1 MRIGIGQTLDS
12 LPDSSVTSGDLPG
25 LILASA
31 AGDADQSG
39 VPLSSLP
46 VQSTADTNLTNSII
60 NTAAGYPS
68 SPSIPVWLWIAMIGL
83 TGFLFIRDSKR

>member
-1 MRIGIGQTLDS
+1 MRIGMGQTLDT
-12 LPDSSVTSGDLPG
+12 LPTSSVTSGDLPG

-46 VQSTADTNLTNSII
+46 VQSAADTALTNSII
-60 NTAAGYPS
+60 NTAAGYPAS
-68 SPSIPVWLWIAMIGL
+68 SNVGL
-83 TGFLFIRDSKR
+83 YLGVGAVVVFLALVMGHKR

>member
-25 LILASA
+25 LILATA

-68 SPSIPVWLWIAMIGL
+68 SSNLGLYLGIGAAMV
-83 TGFLFIRDSKR
+83 FLALVMGHKR

>member
-1 MRIGIGQTLDS
+1 MRIGMGQTLDS
-12 LPDSSVTSGDLPG
+12 LPASSVTSGDLPG

-39 VPLSSLP
+39 VPLSNLP
-46 VQSTADTNLTNSII
+46 VQSAADTNLTNSII

-68 SPSIPVWLWIAMIGL
+68 SNVGLYLGIGAVVV
-83 TGFLFIRDSKR
+83 FLALVMGHKK